1 MIQCSKYIT
10 VRNVHLILNFKKKVY
25 FISVLFFSSISMLM
39 IGEMM
44 YLRLSVLEQ
53 IVQAKI
59 GPTQIVNQKENMS
72 QRLAA
77 MILFVH

>member
-10 VRNVHLILNFKKKVY
+10 VRNVHLILNLKKKVY